1 MVLRTADEVAPRPPV
16 PFSAEPRSA
25 FQAQALAT
33 YQQSFANTDE
43 TRDTARFWTDNPSF
57 SGLPAG
63 HWLHLAVQAAEQHG
77 LGLDVTV
84 EALAR
89 TGVALHDAF
98 VTAGPGSTATI

>member
-1 MVLRTADEVAPRPPV
+1 MTGH
-16 PFSAEPRSA
+16 RSI
-25 FQAQALAT
+25 
-33 YQQSFANTDE
+33 
-43 TRDTARFWTDNPSF
+43 NPSF

-98 VTAGPGSTATI
+98 VNCWTWKYRYNLVRPVTYVRQHVDPSWTTWVNTPQFPEHTSGHSVGSRAASTC